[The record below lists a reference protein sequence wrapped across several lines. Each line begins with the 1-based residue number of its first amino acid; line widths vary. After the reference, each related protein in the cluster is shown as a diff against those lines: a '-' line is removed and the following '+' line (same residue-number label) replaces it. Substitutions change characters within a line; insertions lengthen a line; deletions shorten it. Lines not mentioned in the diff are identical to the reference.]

1 MDFDVAQVNLILNV
15 ISHHVGLVMDMED
28 AQVLAELNKVLNKLL
43 KKLQF

>member
-15 ISHHVGLVMDMED
+15 ISHHVELVMAKED

-43 KKLQF
+43 KKLPF

>member
-15 ISHHVGLVMDMED
+15 ISHHVGLVMTRED
-28 AQVLAELNKVLNKLL
+28 AQVLAELSKILNKLF